1 MTSSTPSSDRSPS
14 AGPAAVLFDLD
25 GTLVDSE
32 RVWLDVITARL
43 AGLGA
48 SMSSAQLAGFEGLSS
63 IDAARAL
70 LALEGSSAPASDLAA
85 ELEEITLDSFAG
97 SLEWI
102 AGAEEALAHLRRER
116 IRIGLVTSSTRA
128 WVDAVAENVSLGV
141 FDVVVTADDVGRT
154 KPSPEPYLRATGLL
168 DVDPA
173 ACLVFEDSEVGVRA
187 AVAAGCRVVQVRA
200 DQRGASGT
208 TACIPHLR
216 TVTAPWAASLM
227 PSPPP
232 LP

>member
-1 MTSSTPSSDRSPS
+1 MTSSTPASDRSASDRS
-14 AGPAAVLFDLD
+14 ASPRSTPARPAAARPAAVLFDLD

-32 RVWLDVITARL
+32 RAWLDVISAHL
-43 AGLGA
+43 AHLGTTV
-48 SMSSAQLAGFEGLSS
+48 SSAQLAPFEGLSG

-70 LALEGSSAPASDLAA
+70 IGLGSTRASASALAA
-85 ELEEITLDSFAG
+85 ELELVTIDSFAG
-97 SLEWI
+97 RLEWV
-102 AGAEEALAHLRRER
+102 AGAEEALAHLRREG

-141 FDVVVTADDVGRT
+141 FNVVVTADDVRRT
-154 KPSPEPYLRATGLL
+154 KPSPEPYLRATRLL

-200 DQRGASGT
+200 DRRRRAARRPASPT
-208 TACIPHLR
+208 
-216 TVTAPWAASLM
+216 S
-227 PSPPP
+227 SP
-232 LP
+232 